1 MPEPSPFLRVVE
13 AADADGILAIAAD
26 EFIACTRNC
35 VPDLAGAVVLLPTL
49 HAGSEF
55 RDTLA
60 SRLSFP
66 TLILPRVT
74 TYADLGLIP
83 DADDESVR
91 RAVWIYGALRTR
103 NWFDDASRW
112 GISRELCTLF
122 DELSA
127 NNISLPA
134 DIAAFAGQL
143 QAAYRSG
150 ISKSIDF
157 EARLVSDLWFALERD
172 GSGTAARRKSKL
184 AALAEHAAGPLVAV
198 VDDAPNAEQTG
209 FFSAWATRWPTVL
222 VRFSP
227 ERADICTRSGFLGV
241 VWPGLAEGVQPAAG
255 RSLIERA
262 SRLHREVTE
271 SPLKNRV
278 SLLATGSCEQ
288 EARAAA
294 LSVRAWLA
302 EGARTIA
309 VVTQDR
315 LVARRLRALLER
327 DRMVVRDEAGWKLS
341 TTSAATVV
349 ARWLDTV
356 AEGFYHR
363 DVLDLLK
370 SPFALFD
377 LPADSR
383 RALVHLLEK
392 IIRRENVIESLDAIA
407 SAVRLDH
414 GRETLSPLIERLES
428 ARDAQ
433 LGRGRDRKK
442 GVPLGAWLSR
452 LDSALQVL
460 GITAG
465 LARDDA
471 GRQLLDLLRRRSE
484 ALADD
489 RQPFLL
495 HEWRAWLNGEFEAAT
510 FRDTTIESP
519 VTFTQLASVRLRRFD
534 RVLLLGA
541 DSRHLPARPATGRF
555 FNQRVRGALGLP
567 TAERALENQ
576 RRDLIS
582 LFALSGSVRVTW
594 QGQRG
599 SEPNPPAG
607 VIDQLR
613 AVHQYAYDDGLQ
625 AIDLE
630 SWIRADAA
638 AQPADRASPAGPRP
652 SAPDLVPQRMSASAF
667 ASLVDCPYQFYARHM
682 LRLNV
687 TDEVLEQVEKSDFGE
702 AVHRIL
708 KGFHERVPVAGG
720 ETEAACLAL
729 LEELAG
735 REFAPLVARNPLAA
749 GFRAEWRMMTKAYLA
764 WQLEREAAGW
774 RFEAAEVKRERA
786 LELGDGSTVTL
797 SGRLDRIDRNAGGAL
812 AVLDYKARRADALR
826 REAAEPGEDVQL
838 ASYALLCDAAAKG
851 GETRIA
857 QAAYIALERTGIT
870 LVSHQGD
877 PAESAARAA
886 QRLEAMLTAVR
897 GGAGLPAHGAAGV
910 CGYCEMRGLC
920 RRDFWERT

>member
-1 MPEPSPFLRVVE
+1 VPEPSPFPRVVE
-13 AADADGILAIAAD
+13 AADADGILAVVAD
-26 EFIACTRNC
+26 ELIACSHDC
-35 VPDLAGAVVLLPTL
+35 LPDLAGALVLLPTL
-49 HAGSEF
+49 HAGGEF
-55 RDTLA
+55 RDRLA

-66 TLILPRVT
+66 TLILPRLT

-83 DADDESVR
+83 DADGESVR

-112 GISRELCTLF
+112 GISRELCALF

-134 DIAAFAGQL
+134 DIAAFGEQL
-143 QAAYRSG
+143 RAAYRSG
-150 ISKSIDF
+150 ISKGIDF
-157 EARLVSDLWFALERD
+157 EARLVSDLWFALEGD
-172 GSGTAARRKSKL
+172 TSGSAARRKMKL
-184 AALAEHAAGPLVAV
+184 AQLAANAAGPLVAV
-198 VDDAPNAEQTG
+198 VDDAPSAEQSE
-209 FFSAWATRWPTVL
+209 FFNAWSTRRPTVL
-222 VRFSP
+222 VRFAP
-227 ERADICTRSGFLGV
+227 DRADVRTLSGFLGV
-241 VWPGLAEGVQPAAG
+241 VWPRSGG
-255 RSLIERA
+255 RERPPSGSSLISRA
-262 SRLHREVTE
+262 SRLRLEVPE
-271 SPLKNRV
+271 SPLQGRV

-288 EARAAA
+288 EAQAAA

-302 EGARTIA
+302 EGARSIA
-309 VVTQDR
+309 VVAQDR

-327 DRMVVRDEAGWKLS
+327 DRILVRDEAGWKLS

-363 DVLDLLK
+363 DLLDLLK

-377 LPADSR
+377 LPAESR
-383 RALVHLLEK
+383 RASVHLLEK
-392 IIRRENVIESLDAIA
+392 IIRRDNVIESLHAIA
-407 SAVRLDH
+407 SAVRLDP
-414 GRETLSPLIERLES
+414 GRETLSPLVERLER

-433 LGRGRDRKK
+433 LGRVRDRKS
-442 GVPLGAWLSR
+442 GVPLGAWLAR
-452 LDSALQVL
+452 LDDALQIL
-460 GITAG
+460 GIAAG
-465 LARDDA
+465 LAQDDA
-471 GRQLLDLLRRRSE
+471 GRQILDHLRKCSE
-484 ALADD
+484 ALAND
-489 RQPFLL
+489 RQPFFF

-519 VTFTQLASVRLRRFD
+519 VTFTQLASARLRRFD

-541 DSRHLPARPATGRF
+541 DSTHLPARLATGRF

-594 QGQRG
+594 QGQRAG
-599 SEPNPPAG
+599 EPNPPAG
-607 VIDQLR
+607 VVDQLR
-613 AVHQYAYDDGLQ
+613 AVHEYAYADGLH
-625 AIDLE
+625 AVDLE
-630 SWIRADAA
+630 SWIRADAVA
-638 AQPADRASPAGPRP
+638 EPADRAPLAAPRP
-652 SAPDLVPQRMSASAF
+652 SAPDLVPQRISASAF

-708 KGFHERVPVAGG
+708 RGFHERVPVVGG
-720 ETEAACLAL
+720 KTEAACLAL
-729 LEELAG
+729 LEELAE
-735 REFAPLVARNPLAA
+735 REFAPLVARNPLAT
-749 GFRAEWRMMTKAYLA
+749 GFRAEWRMMTRAYLV

-774 RFEAAEVKRERA
+774 RFQAAEVKRELA

-797 SGRLDRIDRNAGGAL
+797 SGRIDRIDRNAEGAL

-826 REAAEPGEDVQL
+826 REVAEPGEDVQL
-838 ASYALLCDAAAKG
+838 AAYALLFDAAADG
-851 GETRIA
+851 REARLA
-857 QAAYIALERTGIT
+857 EAAYVALERGEIT
-870 LVSHQGD
+870 LVRHRGD

-886 QRLEAMLTAVR
+886 LRLDALLTAVR
-897 GGAGLPAHGAAGV
+897 DGAGLPAHGAAGV

-920 RRDFWERT
+920 RRDYWERT